1 MILARMLGTYSLNIS
16 FWRLE
21 SDKVAIKKGAVKDSY
36 LYHFVSSIIQL
47 CLLGGM
53 GVLPPLII
61 FTVLPLLAMGHLL
74 SFIILMD
81 FNLTSMPFF
90 GKTLGHYFNDPLK
103 KIQDALS
110 LSNSNSDI
118 IVKISDKLN
127 STILLVLL
135 GLQSLSSPILS
146 VTSFLIMGI
155 FYLKKSGVI
164 PLPILK
170 ILDWFDTAIL
180 MIAGFF
186 SNNIVATSALIAYII
201 PRITM
206 HGFISLLAPHEFK
219 IFMYSSL
226 YKAKNNPTI
235 DKAIAL
241 EELKERVKRL
251 PAVSHQVKIKEINEY
266 FPDPD
271 SDYLKSKIDAF
282 NILCHSMTID
292 GKQAIDKSAKSI
304 LTFFFMAQDVTNI
317 FMMSCSNPKKIFDIP
332 IAAAPYEVDIGHV
345 AKSFVSIETTVDRKV
360 FKATAKARLLEAFYA
375 NKHYFI
381 KKICQNPKFLDN
393 VGTFHENE
401 LASMRLFLKNPVYS
415 SENNILPEKVRLYW
429 TERLKIQSPSTEDQI
444 FSQYIAFCLDN
455 FFDGL
460 ENKTG
465 NAAELSIKELE
476 RIEVLANC
484 ILNHYTEEWRK
495 SKKITLAQDFF
506 NILLDTSEYC
516 GDAFAGSLGEKA
528 LYIRDKKE
536 YQKNLLKLLANQRR
550 LMTEKI
556 KTTVMAAMAAIP
568 SIIIQLKQLA
578 EKNNDIFQSDNPL
591 DSQHV
596 DSLLNLSLNRLS
608 TDRHVNQ
615 NTDLAFFSAFN
626 VNGELET
633 LFNPNLIQLHHSIA
647 SYKLLKFITQFDDYY
662 APKAIFDYI
671 VEIANNEFKS
681 FDDPNNLLL
690 PSIKDWID
698 SFENEEVSSY
708 LLQNYYD
715 EQGDNGILSFKIN
728 EKILLLFLID
738 CRIIKQTN
746 HSSERAAY
754 PVRSAPNTSTNELL
768 LRRGSLYTPS
778 VNDGRLLVSRPVA
791 RHNILK
797 KSF

>member
-1 MILARMLGTYSLNIS
+1 
-16 FWRLE
+16 
-21 SDKVAIKKGAVKDSY
+21 
-36 LYHFVSSIIQL
+36 
-47 CLLGGM
+47 
-53 GVLPPLII
+53 
-61 FTVLPLLAMGHLL
+61 
-74 SFIILMD
+74 
-81 FNLTSMPFF
+81 
-90 GKTLGHYFNDPLK
+90 
-103 KIQDALS
+103 
-110 LSNSNSDI
+110 
-118 IVKISDKLN
+118 
-127 STILLVLL
+127 
-135 GLQSLSSPILS
+135 
-146 VTSFLIMGI
+146 
-155 FYLKKSGVI
+155 
-164 PLPILK
+164 
-170 ILDWFDTAIL
+170 
-180 MIAGFF
+180 
-186 SNNIVATSALIAYII
+186 
-201 PRITM
+201 
-206 HGFISLLAPHEFK
+206 
-219 IFMYSSL
+219 
-226 YKAKNNPTI
+226 
-235 DKAIAL
+235 
-241 EELKERVKRL
+241 
-251 PAVSHQVKIKEINEY
+251 
-266 FPDPD
+266 
-271 SDYLKSKIDAF
+271 
-282 NILCHSMTID
+282 
-292 GKQAIDKSAKSI
+292 
-304 LTFFFMAQDVTNI
+304 
-317 FMMSCSNPKKIFDIP
+317 
-332 IAAAPYEVDIGHV
+332 
-345 AKSFVSIETTVDRKV
+345 
-360 FKATAKARLLEAFYA
+360 
-375 NKHYFI
+375 
-381 KKICQNPKFLDN
+381 
-393 VGTFHENE
+393 
-401 LASMRLFLKNPVYS
+401 
-415 SENNILPEKVRLYW
+415 
-429 TERLKIQSPSTEDQI
+429 
-444 FSQYIAFCLDN
+444 